1 MEGGGEVIDPLLNG
15 LEQEVGMG
23 LTMGGLLFSSMF
35 CSSLIWTAA
44 CWAVE
49 AALAALAAKEATAAA
64 CTLSCRLARRLSI
77 LNGDIFLLISASI
90 CFSLIWVS
98 WLVLVSPSTSLSMS
112 KLSSMPPTT
121 SMSPSAPAAARAA
134 SRFRVDLPP
143 ALWVS

>member
-49 AALAALAAKEATAAA
+49 AALTLAAKEATAAE
-64 CTLSCRLARRLSI
+64 
-77 LNGDIFLLISASI
+77 
-90 CFSLIWVS
+90 
-98 WLVLVSPSTSLSMS
+98 
-112 KLSSMPPTT
+112 
-121 SMSPSAPAAARAA
+121 
-134 SRFRVDLPP
+134 
-143 ALWVS
+143 